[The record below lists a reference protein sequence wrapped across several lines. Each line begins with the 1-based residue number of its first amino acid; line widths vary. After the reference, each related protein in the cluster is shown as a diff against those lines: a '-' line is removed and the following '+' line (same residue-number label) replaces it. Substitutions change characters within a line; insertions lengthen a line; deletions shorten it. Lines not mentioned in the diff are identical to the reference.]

1 MFVTLVEMI
10 TGEIETGAETEI
22 EIGGETGPG
31 HVIER
36 DAAEVVTGDVTEAEI
51 DAGVAAETGREA
63 RDHAAVVVIERGDVK
78 RERKENLMEMSSES
92 KRSQLT
98 LVIMISTIIRGLM

>member
-1 MFVTLVEMI
+1 VKAQILPDPDL
-10 TGEIETGAETEI
+10 ET

-78 RERKENLMEMSSES
+78 RERKENLMEMSSGS